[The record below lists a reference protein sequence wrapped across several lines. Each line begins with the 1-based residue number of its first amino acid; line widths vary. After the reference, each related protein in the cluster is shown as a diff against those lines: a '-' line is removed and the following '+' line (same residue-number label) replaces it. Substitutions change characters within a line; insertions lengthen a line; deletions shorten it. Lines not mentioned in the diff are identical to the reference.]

1 MITTSTVIIDT
12 GIAPRWLPAR
22 GADTIG
28 EFLSQLE
35 LPLCSRYGCF

>member
-1 MITTSTVIIDT
+1 MITTSTVIIYT
-12 GIAPRWLPAR
+12 GIAPRWLPWR
-22 GADTIG
+22 GHYR